1 MIIILLRQSAR
12 SKVDQ
17 STHLLVQTI
26 CEHFRHNRF
35 MRQKIFNSNESAIMR
50 IMRDY
55 DKFNRRYWWLR
66 SSSVRSFYNWRDTR
80 FFVGYVDFHGALDYG
95 RPCYNYGALPIC
107 AI

>member
-1 MIIILLRQSAR
+1 M
-12 SKVDQ
+12 D
-17 STHLLVQTI
+17 
-26 CEHFRHNRF
+26 
-35 MRQKIFNSNESAIMR
+35 QKIFNSNESAIMR

-66 SSSVRSFYNWRDTR
+66 SSSVRSFYNWRDTK

-95 RPCYNYGALPIC
+95 RPYYNYGALPIC